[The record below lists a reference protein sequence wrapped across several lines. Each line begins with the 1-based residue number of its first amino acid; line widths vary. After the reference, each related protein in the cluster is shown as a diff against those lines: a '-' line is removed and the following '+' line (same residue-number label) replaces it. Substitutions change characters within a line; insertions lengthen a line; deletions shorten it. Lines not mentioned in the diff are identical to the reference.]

1 MDETTF
7 MYVEI
12 VLAVLAVAAFAFAVT
27 VLTLIRRL
35 NGLHSELAALKS
47 RYDASEMKE
56 PGKIAA
62 LPEGKGKEP
71 VKRAELAPLGERKP
85 AVVSAPSAAVA
96 ADGVEPEVVAAVMAA
111 VTACGYMPT
120 AIRPVRQRKRQNK
133 RWLLAGRLAGM
144 R

>member
-12 VLAVLAVAAFAFAVT
+12 VLAVLAVAVFAFAVT

-62 LPEGKGKEP
+62 LPEGKEKEP

-85 AVVSAPSAAVA
+85 AVVPAPSAAVA
-96 ADGVEPEVVAAVMAA
+96 ADGVEPEAAVMAA

-120 AIRPVRQRKRQNK
+120 AIRPIRQRKRQNK

>member
-12 VLAVLAVAAFAFAVT
+12 VLAVLAVAVFAFAVT

-56 PGKIAA
+56 PG
-62 LPEGKGKEP
+62 
-71 VKRAELAPLGERKP
+71 P
-85 AVVSAPSAAVA
+85 AVVPASSAAVA

>member
-12 VLAVLAVAAFAFAVT
+12 VLAVLAVVVFAFAVT

-47 RYDASEMKE
+47 RYDTSEMKE

-85 AVVSAPSAAVA
+85 AVVPAPSAAVA

-111 VTACGYMPT
+111 VTACGYMHT

>member
-12 VLAVLAVAAFAFAVT
+12 VLAVLAVAVFAFAVT

-71 VKRAELAPLGERKP
+71 VKRAELAPLGERKL
-85 AVVSAPSAAVA
+85 AVVPAPSAAVA

>member
-12 VLAVLAVAAFAFAVT
+12 VLAVLAVVVFAFAVT

-71 VKRAELAPLGERKP
+71 VKRAELASLGERKP

-111 VTACGYMPT
+111 VTAFGYMPT

>member
-12 VLAVLAVAAFAFAVT
+12 VLAVLAVAVFAFAVT

-35 NGLHSELAALKS
+35 NGLRTELAALKS
-47 RYDASEMKE
+47 RYDASEMKGTGE
-56 PGKIAA
+56 IAA

-85 AVVSAPSAAVA
+85 VVVPAPPAAVV

-111 VTACGYMPT
+111 VTAYGYMPT